1 MAEAEAETE
10 HTAFENDFSDYYD
23 GTLEAGRRAA
33 LEAHLA
39 SCSRCRG
46 EYEKLREAVAQVALL
61 GRAAAPRDLDD
72 RVART
77 IHRRSA
83 GRFFGRRA
91 FGDRVPFELL
101 AVVALAVLTG
111 IFFFLRWSS

>member
-1 MAEAEAETE
+1 MAQAEGQDE
-10 HTAFENDFSDYYD
+10 HAPFENDFSDYYD
-23 GTLEAGRRAA
+23 GTLQADRRAA
-33 LEAHLA
+33 LEAHLGA
-39 SCSRCRG
+39 CERCRR

-72 RVART
+72 RVAQT

-91 FGDRVPFELL
+91 FGDRVPFEVL
-101 AVVALAVLTG
+101 AAIALAILIAVYL
-111 IFFFLRWSS
+111 FARSSS

>member
-1 MAEAEAETE
+1 MAEAETQADHGE
-10 HTAFENDFSDYYD
+10 FENDFSDYYD
-23 GTLEAGRRAA
+23 GTLDPGRRAA

-39 SCSRCRG
+39 SCERCRG
-46 EYEKLREAVAQVALL
+46 EYDKLREAVSQVSLL

-77 IHRRSA
+77 IHRRSQ

-101 AVVALAVLTG
+101 AAVALVVLIAVYVLVT
-111 IFFFLRWSS
+111 LR